1 MRGLR
6 VRILPGLPFFSSKTA
21 WRQQSYFIQKS
32 MNEEVGVMDKVLDY
46 IRESRAE
53 LRKVTWPT
61 KQQLW
66 YSTVIVIVVTAISAA
81 YLGLVD
87 LILTG
92 VFSRIIG

>member
-1 MRGLR
+1 
-6 VRILPGLPFFSSKTA
+6 
-21 WRQQSYFIQKS
+21 
-32 MNEEVGVMDKVLDY
+32 MDKVLDY

-66 YSTVIVIVVTAISAA
+66 YSTVIVIVVTVISAA

>member
-1 MRGLR
+1 MRRSGD
-6 VRILPGLPFFSSKTA
+6 
-21 WRQQSYFIQKS
+21 
-32 MNEEVGVMDKVLDY
+32 MDKVLDY

-66 YSTVIVIVVTAISAA
+66 YSTLVVLVVTLMVSA

-87 LILTG
+87 LLLTS
-92 VFSRIIG
+92 VFSKIIQ

>member
-1 MRGLR
+1 
-6 VRILPGLPFFSSKTA
+6 
-21 WRQQSYFIQKS
+21 
-32 MNEEVGVMDKVLDY
+32 MDKVLDY

-53 LRKVTWPT
+53 LKKVTWPT

-66 YSTVIVIVVTAISAA
+66 YSTSIVIVVTAVASA

-92 VFSRIIG
+92 IFSKIIQ

>member
-1 MRGLR
+1 M
-6 VRILPGLPFFSSKTA
+6 
-21 WRQQSYFIQKS
+21 
-32 MNEEVGVMDKVLDY
+32 MDKVLDY

-53 LRKVTWPT
+53 LKKVTWPT

-66 YSTVIVIVVTAISAA
+66 YSTIIVIVVSAIASA

-92 VFSRIIG
+92 IFSKIIQ

>member
-1 MRGLR
+1 
-6 VRILPGLPFFSSKTA
+6 
-21 WRQQSYFIQKS
+21 
-32 MNEEVGVMDKVLDY
+32 MDKVLDY

-66 YSTVIVIVVTAISAA
+66 YSTVIVIVVSLIASA

-87 LILTG
+87 LLLTG
-92 VFSRIIG
+92 IFSKIL

>member
-1 MRGLR
+1 
-6 VRILPGLPFFSSKTA
+6 
-21 WRQQSYFIQKS
+21 
-32 MNEEVGVMDKVLDY
+32 MDKFLDY

-53 LRKVTWPT
+53 LKKVTWPT

-66 YSTVIVIVVTAISAA
+66 YSTIIVIVVTAVASA

-92 VFSRIIG
+92 IFSKIIQ